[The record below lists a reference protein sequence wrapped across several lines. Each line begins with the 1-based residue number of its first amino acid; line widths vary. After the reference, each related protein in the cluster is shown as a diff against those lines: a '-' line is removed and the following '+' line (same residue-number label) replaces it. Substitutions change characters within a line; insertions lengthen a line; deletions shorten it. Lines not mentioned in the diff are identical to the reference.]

1 MIEYAAGDV
10 TSLIPEVYETQKRY
24 YKKKRGLGARRNTLY
39 KMIIRS
45 ISFSNL

>member
-24 YKKKRGLGARRNTLY
+24 YNINEVYGHVKIHFTK
-39 KMIIRS
+39 
-45 ISFSNL
+45 

>member
-24 YKKKRGLGARRNTLY
+24 YKKTRFRGTQKYTLQ
-39 KMIIRS
+39 
-45 ISFSNL
+45 NDN

>member
-24 YKKKRGLGARRNTLY
+24 YKKNEV
-39 KMIIRS
+39 
-45 ISFSNL
+45 